1 MTSKRIEPTPFKPET
16 IEPKP
21 SAEAPKRNSPALI
34 GLALAALIGLYGV
47 FVWLPERVSQ
57 ADYQVGLEAQSKQ
70 PTASTPAPQSAN
82 GTSAPEA
89 LSPFEQAQLAQARK
103 AAQDVLERLLLE
115 QNALLDVEVN
125 RWAEREYQAAIEQA
139 KNGDQSYRARDFAA
153 ATSAYEDALSTLT
166 DLSESIP
173 SRVEN
178 LLTSVISDLEN
189 FELDSAQA
197 QLELLD
203 VLAPEQEQ
211 PEALR
216 QRAKNNKAAKKSL
229 ESAKAAAA
237 QARWEEAKEHISQ
250 AVTLDPQ
257 HQAISA
263 EAELIETGW
272 QSWRFQTALSDV
284 YRAIAQNDFQSAERG
299 IKDAATYQ
307 GDAVALMQAKT
318 QLQQA
323 RSTYRLSELAELAQS
338 AVNHEEWQ
346 LAKQHYEAAL
356 KIDPAVQ
363 YAVVGLP
370 NAQDRAELHERLE
383 AVIAEPNRLED
394 IKVATATEALIQSAS
409 LQPAPKAKLGQQID
423 AIQALLDAA
432 NQEIPVI
439 LTSDGLTELTIVRH
453 MRLGT
458 IKRLETQL
466 RPGDYT
472 FRGTRVGFKDIL
484 KTVRIAPNSTT
495 LNLHIV
501 CTETI

>member
-16 IEPKP
+16 IEPNQPAK
-21 SAEAPKRNSPALI
+21 APKPNRSALV
-34 GLALAALIGLYGV
+34 GLALAALLGLYGV

-57 ADYQVGLEAQSKQ
+57 ADYQVEPETQSKQ
-70 PTASTPAPQSAN
+70 PTASTPAAQNATE
-82 GTSAPEA
+82 TSAPEG

-189 FELDSAQA
+189 FELGSAQA

-216 QRAKNNKAAKKSL
+216 QRAKNNKAAKESL

-237 QARWEEAKEHISQ
+237 HARWEEAKEHISQ

-263 EAELIETGW
+263 QAELIETGW

-338 AVNHEEWQ
+338 AVNREEWQ
-346 LAKQHYEAAL
+346 LAKQYYEAAL

-370 NAQDRAELHERLE
+370 NAQGRAELHEKLA
-383 AVIAEPNRLED
+383 AVIAEPKRLED
-394 IKVATATEALIQSAS
+394 IKVAKATEALIQSAS

-432 NQEIPVI
+432 NQEIPVV

-458 IKRLETQL
+458 IERLETQL